1 VFVEI
6 LVERPVAFWK
16 SVSARCASPGRSLSG
31 MNTHK
36 RTIAII
42 MTSFAGALF
51 LATSN
56 AMAVNADLMIAYD
69 LLDDYTDPQSEVIFT
84 VYLDL
89 GEHSRDVDAVGWKV
103 KAAYFEMPRPND
115 DPIVWKVTAPYLT
128 TSDGLYWVEHADLD
142 APEDAEFD
150 VPPEMSGTAS
160 VFSGQYF
167 SSLVFYFMGLDP
179 QNFPNKAKVKY
190 TFTQQGEGEPIVT
203 RPEDIGEIRKY
214 HRIPGTMVG
223 ASDVESNDTAEST
236 GGFNSLVRILNN
248 AVATIQASNDACDD
262 DRMRLASRAILSR
275 RAS

>member
-1 VFVEI
+1 
-6 LVERPVAFWK
+6 
-16 SVSARCASPGRSLSG
+16 

-42 MTSFAGALF
+42 ISSFAGALF

-56 AMAVNADLMIAYD
+56 AMAVNADRVIAYD
-69 LLDDYTDPQSEVIFT
+69 LFEDYSDPQSDVIFT

-89 GEHSRDVDAVGWKV
+89 GEQTRDVDAVGWKV

-128 TSDGLYWVEHADLD
+128 TSDGLYWVEHADLN
-142 APEDAEFD
+142 APVDAEFD
-150 VPPEMSGTAS
+150 QPPEMSGTAP

-179 QNFPNKAKVKY
+179 DHFPDEANIKY
-190 TFTQQGEGEPIVT
+190 TFTQEGEGEPIAT
-203 RPEDIGEIRKY
+203 KPQDIGEIKTGP
-214 HRIPGTMVG
+214 HLPGTMAG
-223 ASDVESNDTAEST
+223 SANNEPKTAEST
-236 GGFNSLVRILNN
+236 SGFNTLLRILDH
-248 AVATIQASNDACDD
+248 AVAVIQAPSDACDD
-262 DRMRLASRAILSR
+262 NWMRLDPLAILSSR